1 MYSIKIN
8 IFNILSQ
15 LDYPVFQTSLWYL
28 SCIYKQLV
36 DIFYM
41 KTSLTYKMLITCFHV
56 NNC

>member
-41 KTSLTYKMLITCFHV
+41 KTSLTYKM
-56 NNC
+56 